1 MAGKTYKTRG
11 IVLRK
16 TKLAEK
22 DLGVTVLDES
32 GSLLRAVAKGARKP
46 GGSYA
51 ARLELFS
58 VVDLM
63 LAQGKNL
70 DVITSATFTDGPACI
85 PFGVEQAACASVL
98 AELLATIAQ
107 EDLPHD
113 RLYAMAKAAFGKMAR
128 QDPLTTLALCVSS
141 LLKAL
146 AYAGFRPSFTSC
158 VACASDVD
166 LAGAAETVPFSVE
179 EGGVVCSA
187 CPQPPDAIRI
197 EAATLQWC
205 DALMRSRFEDVL
217 AYEPSTET
225 LFAALHLIR
234 QWTRVHAGKNLKSL
248 DFLLASGLF

>member
-1 MAGKTYKTRG
+1 MAGRTYKTRG

-16 TKLAEK
+16 TKLGEK
-22 DLGVTVLDES
+22 DLIVTVLDES

-58 VVDLM
+58 IVDLM

-70 DVITSATFTDGPACI
+70 DVITGATFTGEASCI
-85 PFGVEQAACASVL
+85 PLGIEQAACASVL

-113 RLYAMAKAAFGKMAR
+113 RLYAMSKAAFEGMA
-128 QDPLTTLALCVSS
+128 QDGPGQALALCASA

-158 VACASDVD
+158 VICGSGIKAPVGATVSFSVSEGGAVCAS
-166 LAGAAETVPFSVE
+166 
-179 EGGVVCSA
+179 
-187 CPQPPDAIRI
+187 CPLPPDAARYDSHTI
-197 EAATLQWC
+197 TWS
-205 DALMRSRFEDVL
+205 DALMRSRFEDV
-217 AYEPSTET
+217 AGFGCDAGT
-225 LFAALHLIR
+225 LFEILHLVR

-248 DFLLASGLF
+248 DFLLSRGLF